1 MKIGIVGTGMVG
13 SSAAYAMTLLGIGSE
28 IMLVDANADLA
39 RAQAQDISHAAPFA
53 ASVAVRAGGYR
64 ELADAGIVV
73 IAAGVSQKPGETRPE
88 LLGRNAEVFRS
99 VIGEVMAA
107 APDAVLLI
115 ATNPVD
121 VMTLVAQRI
130 SGQPAQRVIGSGTV
144 LDTARFRTLLGQRL
158 GIAPH
163 SVHAYVIGEHGD
175 SEVAVWSSAMAGSV
189 PVRAFADQVGRPI
202 DDALREEVTTE
213 VRDAAYR
220 IIAGKGST
228 YYGIGAGIARIAHA
242 ILDDENAVLTVS
254 TVTRDVEGVADV
266 PLSLP
271 RVVGSAGIV
280 ADLRPELDAGE
291 RSALRASAETVRRM
305 VDEVRL

>member
-1 MKIGIVGTGMVG
+1 
-13 SSAAYAMTLLGIGSE
+13 
-28 IMLVDANADLA
+28 MLVDANADLA
-39 RAQAQDISHAAPFA
+39 RAHAQDISHAAPFA
-53 ASVAVRAGGYR
+53 ATVAVRSGDYADLAG
-64 ELADAGIVV
+64 AGIVT
-73 IAAGVSQKPGETRPE
+73 IAAGVSQKPGETRPQ
-88 LLGRNAEVFRS
+88 LLGRNAEVFRT
-99 VIGEVMAA
+99 VVGEVRKA
-107 APDAVLLI
+107 APDALLLI

-130 SGQPAQRVIGSGTV
+130 SSLPPQRVIGSGTV

-158 GIAPH
+158 GISSH

-189 PVRAFADQVGRPI
+189 PVRDFAAQVGRPI
-202 DDALREEVTTE
+202 DDAMREEVTTD
-213 VRDAAYR
+213 VREAAYR

-254 TVTRDVEGVADV
+254 IVTPEVEGVADV

-271 RVVGSAGIV
+271 RVVGFGGVS
-280 ADLRPELDAGE
+280 ADLRPELDE
-291 RSALRASAETVRRM
+291 RERAALRASAETVRRM
-305 VDEVRL
+305 VDEVDF